1 MKEKLVA
8 STNTPPQGKLKK
20 IITSPKNRVVSGI
33 MYLFLFIWA
42 AIQIF
47 PLYWLFAFSLKDN
60 TEIFAGNV
68 VGLPTKWLWA
78 NYTKALV
85 NGHVAKYFI
94 NSVIV
99 TGTTIFI
106 TVVVSLMATYALTRM
121 VFKIKKPMNTF
132 YMIGLTVPIHSAL
145 LPVFVMLR
153 SFKMVNS
160 YWALILPYVAFAIPM
175 AVMIFSGFIA
185 SIPIDLEEAAC
196 LDGCNI
202 YQVFFEIIVP
212 LMKPAAAT
220 VAIFTFLQ
228 AWNELMFAVVFISDA
243 KYRTLTVGIQALS
256 GQYTIDWGAI
266 GAGLVVATIPT
277 LIVYIF
283 MSKKVQDSLVVG
295 AVKG

>member
-1 MKEKLVA
+1 
-8 STNTPPQGKLKK
+8 
-20 IITSPKNRVVSGI
+20 
-33 MYLFLFIWA
+33 
-42 AIQIF
+42 
-47 PLYWLFAFSLKDN
+47 
-60 TEIFAGNV
+60 
-68 VGLPTKWLWA
+68 
-78 NYTKALV
+78 
-85 NGHVAKYFI
+85 
-94 NSVIV
+94 
-99 TGTTIFI
+99 
-106 TVVVSLMATYALTRM
+106 
-121 VFKIKKPMNTF
+121 
-132 YMIGLTVPIHSAL
+132 
-145 LPVFVMLR
+145 
-153 SFKMVNS
+153 MVNS